1 MKRPLACEKRK
12 FGLVPVHAAAH
23 SAAKGE
29 SRVSDKPKKSYDE
42 LRSARWFAPDDLRS
56 MGHRSRARQMGL
68 SDEDW
73 AGKPVIAIINTWSDL
88 SPCHHHLRDRAE
100 WVKRGILQAG
110 GMPAELPVHDFS
122 EQFLKPT
129 SMLYRNM
136 GAMEVEETLRSHPVD
151 GAVLLGG
158 CDKSTPALIMG
169 AISMGIPFI
178 FMPAGAML
186 RGNYAGQKLGSG
198 TDVWK
203 YWDERRAGTI
213 GKTEWD
219 GVESGIARSYGTC
232 MTMGTA
238 STMMSIAEGFGLT
251 LPGASSIPAP
261 DAAHKRMA
269 AACGRRAVDMV
280 WEDLTPDKI
289 ITRAAT
295 RNATAVAMA
304 TGCSTNAIIHLI
316 AMARRAGIEWGLDD
330 LDTVGREVP
339 VLANLRPSGTEYLM
353 EDFFYAGGLPA
364 LMKELG
370 DQLDLS
376 ATTVTGKTMGDG
388 IENAVNY
395 NDDVIRP
402 LSNPV
407 YHEGSLAV
415 LRGNLAPDGAV
426 IKPAACDPKF
436 HTHSGPAIVADSY
449 DDLKKIINDENYPMT
464 PEHVLV
470 LRNAG
475 PQGGPGMPEW
485 GMIPMPKALLK
496 DGHRDMV
503 RLSDA
508 RMSGTSYGACI
519 LHVAPEAFIGGPLA
533 LIETGDIIT
542 LDVPGRVLSVN
553 LTEAE
558 MEARRAN
565 WVAPEPRY
573 ERGYGYMFSKHVEQ
587 ADKGCDFDFLKTEFG
602 APVSEPEI
610 N

>member
-1 MKRPLACEKRK
+1 M
-12 FGLVPVHAAAH
+12 
-23 SAAKGE
+23 AK
-29 SRVSDKPKKSYDE
+29 KPED

-56 MGHRSRARQMGL
+56 MGHRSRAMQMGL
-68 SDEDW
+68 DGADW
-73 AGKPVIAIINTWSDL
+73 EGKPVIAIINTWSDL

-100 WVKRGILQAG
+100 FVKKGVYQAG
-110 GMPAELPVHDFS
+110 GMPVEMPVHSFS

-136 GAMEVEETLRSHPVD
+136 GALEVEETLRSHPID

-158 CDKSTPALIMG
+158 CDKSTPALVMG
-169 AISMGIPFI
+169 AVSMGLPFI

-186 RGNYAGQKLGSG
+186 RGNYAGEKLGSG

-213 GKTEWD
+213 NKDQWD
-219 GVESGIARSYGTC
+219 GVQGGIARSYGTC

-238 STMMSIAEGFGLT
+238 STMMSIADGWGLT

-261 DAAHKRMA
+261 DAGHKRMA

-289 ITRAAT
+289 MTWEST
-295 RNATAVAMA
+295 RNAVTVAMA

-316 AMARRAGIEWGLDD
+316 AMARRAGIDLTLEHLDEI
-330 LDTVGREVP
+330 GRSTP
-339 VLANLRPSGTEYLM
+339 VLANIRPSGKDYLM

-370 DQLDLS
+370 DKLDLS
-376 ATTVTGKTMGDG
+376 VTTVNGQTMG
-388 IENAVNY
+388 ENIAEAVNY

-415 LRGNLAPDGAV
+415 LKGNLAPDGAV
-426 IKPAACDPKF
+426 IKPAAMDPKF
-436 HTHSGPAIVADSY
+436 QTHKGPAIVADSY
-449 DDLKKIINDENYPMT
+449 AELKTIINDEDYPMT
-464 PEHVLV
+464 PDHVLV

-475 PQGGPGMPEW
+475 PLGGPGMPEW

-519 LHVAPEAFIGGPLA
+519 LHVAPEAYIGGPLA
-533 LIETGDIIT
+533 LIETGDIIEMDIPNRT
-542 LDVPGRVLSVN
+542 LRVD
-553 LTEAE
+553 LTDEDLA
-558 MEARRAN
+558 ARRAK
-565 WVAPEPRY
+565 WTAPEPRF
-573 ERGYGYMFSKHVEQ
+573 ERGYGQMYSQHVEQ
-587 ADKGCDFDFLKTEFG
+587 ADKGCDFDFLRTDFG
-602 APVSEPEI
+602 APVPEPEI

>member
-1 MKRPLACEKRK
+1 MTK
-12 FGLVPVHAAAH
+12 
-23 SAAKGE
+23 
-29 SRVSDKPKKSYDE
+29 KPED
-42 LRSARWFAPDDLRS
+42 LRSARWFEPDDLRS
-56 MGHRSRARQMGL
+56 MGHRSRAMQMGL
-68 SDEDW
+68 TSEDW
-73 AGKPVIAIINTWSDL
+73 TGKPVIAIINTWSDL

-110 GMPAELPVHDFS
+110 GMPVEMPVHSFS

-129 SMLYRNM
+129 SMLYRNL
-136 GAMEVEETLRSHPVD
+136 GAMEVEETLRAHPID
-151 GAVLLGG
+151 GAVLMGG
-158 CDKSTPALIMG
+158 CDKSTPALVMG
-169 AISMGIPFI
+169 AVSMGLPFI

-203 YWDERRAGTI
+203 YWDERRAGNI
-213 GKTEWD
+213 GKEQWE
-219 GVESGIARSYGTC
+219 GVQGGIARSYGTC

-261 DAAHKRMA
+261 DAEHKRMA
-269 AACGRRAVDMV
+269 AACGRRAVEMV

-289 ITRAAT
+289 INPVST
-295 RNATAVAMA
+295 RNASIVAMA

-316 AMARRAGIEWGLDD
+316 AMARRAGVDWGLDD
-330 LDTVGREVP
+330 LDQVGHEVP
-339 VLANLRPSGTEYLM
+339 VLGNIRPSGAEYLM

-364 LMKELG
+364 LMQELG
-370 DQLDLS
+370 DKLDLS
-376 ATTVTGKTMGDG
+376 VITVTGKTLGDCIKG
-388 IENAVNY
+388 AVNY
-395 NDDVIRP
+395 NKDVIRP

-426 IKPAACDPKF
+426 IKPAAMDPKF
-436 HTHSGPAIVADSY
+436 HVHSGPAIVADSY
-449 DDLKKIINDENYPMT
+449 SEMKTIINDPDYPMN
-464 PEHVLV
+464 PNHVLV

-485 GMIPMPKALLK
+485 GMIPMPQALLK

-508 RMSGTSYGACI
+508 RMSGTSYGACV

-533 LIETGDIIT
+533 LIQNGDIIEI
-542 LDVPGRVLSVN
+542 DIPNRSISVKISH
-553 LTEAE
+553 EE
-558 MEARRAN
+558 MAVRRAA
-565 WVAPEPRY
+565 WITPEPRY
-573 ERGYGYMFSKHVEQ
+573 ERGYGQMFARHVEQ
-587 ADKGCDFDFLKTEFG
+587 ADKGCDFDFLTTEFG
-602 APVSEPEI
+602 VPVPEPEI
-610 N
+610 H

>member
-1 MKRPLACEKRK
+1 MA
-12 FGLVPVHAAAH
+12 
-23 SAAKGE
+23 
-29 SRVSDKPKKSYDE
+29 KSYKD

-56 MGHRSRARQMGL
+56 MGHRSRAMQMGL
-68 SDEDW
+68 DPTDW
-73 AGKPVIAIINTWSDL
+73 DGKPVIAILNTWSDL

-110 GMPAELPVHDFS
+110 GMPAELPVPDFA

-129 SMLYRNM
+129 SMLYRNL

-151 GAVLLGG
+151 GVVLMGG
-158 CDKSTPALIMG
+158 CDKSTPALVMG
-169 AISMGIPFI
+169 ALSMGLPFI

-186 RGNYAGQKLGSG
+186 RGNYAGQTLGSG

-213 GKTEWD
+213 GKAEWD
-219 GVESGIARSYGTC
+219 GVQGGIARSYGTC

-238 STMMSIAEGFGLT
+238 STMMSIAEGFGLC

-261 DAAHKRMA
+261 DASHKRMA
-269 AACGRRAVDMV
+269 AACGRRAVEMV
-280 WEDLTPDKI
+280 WEDLTPNKI
-289 ITRAAT
+289 ITPEST
-295 RNATAVAMA
+295 RNAVTVAMA

-316 AMARRAGIEWGLDD
+316 AMARRAGVPLGLDD
-330 LDTVGREVP
+330 LDAIGRTTP
-339 VLANLRPSGTEYLM
+339 VIANIRPSGDTYLM

-364 LMKELG
+364 LMTELG
-370 DQLDLS
+370 DKLNLDV
-376 ATTVTGKTMGDG
+376 TTVTGKTLAEG
-388 IENAVNY
+388 IKGAKVHNS
-395 NDDVIRP
+395 DVIRP

-426 IKPAACDPKF
+426 IKPAAMDPKF
-436 HTHSGPAIVADSY
+436 QVHSGPAIVADSY
-449 DDLKKIINDENYPMT
+449 PELKKILDDENYPMT
-464 PEHVLV
+464 PDSVMV

-496 DGHRDMV
+496 QGHRDMM

-533 LIETGDIIT
+533 LIETGDIIEMNIPERS
-542 LDVPGRVLSVN
+542 LNVR
-553 LTEAE
+553 LTDAE
-558 MEARRAN
+558 LAERRAK

-573 ERGYGYMFSKHVEQ
+573 ERGYGFMFSKHIEQ
-587 ADKGCDFDFLKTEFG
+587 ADKGCDFDFLRTEFG
-602 APVSEPEI
+602 APVPEPEI
-610 N
+610 F